1 MARHLYNK
9 IEQQQAPAFFVRG
22 PSPFARLAFFSVLS
36 LALMASDSRLQYLAS
51 MRQSLQTLL
60 HPLQLLAN
68 APTQLYLNT
77 TEYFS
82 MHDTLLSENEQLKK
96 RDLMQSIALQK
107 LNLLEQENA
116 HMRVLLAAQAAL
128 KESSVAAEIMHVGRD
143 PFTRKVLINR
153 GQNHKILPG
162 MAVVDA
168 AGVIGQVTRVY
179 PLSSEVTLVTDT
191 SLAMP
196 VQIERNGL
204 RAIAFGHGRDSTVDL
219 PYLPANVDIKRGDR
233 LVTSGI
239 DGVYP
244 AGLAVATV
252 KQIVSAADT
261 PFARIVCEP
270 AGGVENHRQ
279 VLVVSKP
286 QLGSINTPSLTQPVK
301 LGLSQATSADKKQS
315 MPNKSAKPRDAH
327 AR

>member
-179 PLSSEVTLVTDT
+179 PLSSEVTLITDT

-301 LGLSQATSADKKQS
+301 LGLSQATSADKKQTIPS
-315 MPNKSAKPRDAH
+315 KSAKPRDAH

>member
-68 APTQLYLNT
+68 APAQLYLNT

-82 MHDTLLSENEQLKK
+82 THDTLLSENEQLKK

-107 LNLLEQENA
+107 LNLLALENA
-116 HMRVLLAAQAAL
+116 HMRELLAAQTAL

-143 PFTRKVLINR
+143 PFTRKILINR

-179 PLSSEVTLVTDT
+179 PLSSEVTLITDT

-219 PYLPANVDIKRGDR
+219 PYLPANVDIQRGDR

-252 KQIVSAADT
+252 KQIVSAAET

-286 QLGSINTPSLTQPVK
+286 ELAGISKPSLTQPVK
-301 LGLSQATSADKKQS
+301 LGLNPATPADKKQS

>member
-1 MARHLYNK
+1 MARHLYSK

-36 LALMASDSRLQYLAS
+36 LILLATDGRWHYLVG
-51 MRQSLQTLL
+51 MRQSLQTLFY
-60 HPLQLLAN
+60 PLQLLAN
-68 APTQLYLNT
+68 APTQIYRDT
-77 TEYFS
+77 SEYFS
-82 MHDTLLSENEQLKK
+82 THERLLNENQQLKQ
-96 RDLMQSIALQK
+96 RDLKQAIALQK
-107 LNLLEQENA
+107 LNLLAVENA
-116 HMRVLLAAQAAL
+116 HLRVLLAAQSAL
-128 KESSVAAEIMHVGRD
+128 KESSVAAEILHVGRD

-179 PLSSEVTLVTDT
+179 PLSSEVTLITDT

-219 PYLPANVDIKRGDR
+219 PYLPANVDIQRGDR

-252 KQIVSAADT
+252 KQISSRPES
-261 PFARIVCEP
+261 PFAQIVCAP
-270 AGGVENHRQ
+270 IGGVENHRQ
-279 VLVVSKP
+279 VLVVSRP
-286 QLGSINTPSLTQPVK
+286 QLDNLEKSSLNSPVK
-301 LGLSQATSADKKQS
+301 LGLSVQSPADKTQKNPA
-315 MPNKSAKPRDAH
+315 MPARDAH

>member
-60 HPLQLLAN
+60 HPLQLLVN

-77 TEYFS
+77 AEYFS
-82 MHDTLLSENEQLKK
+82 THDTLLSENEQLKK

-107 LNLLEQENA
+107 LNLLALENA
-116 HMRVLLAAQAAL
+116 HMRELLAAQTAL

-143 PFTRKVLINR
+143 PFTRKILINR

-219 PYLPANVDIKRGDR
+219 PYLPANVDIQRGDR

-286 QLGSINTPSLTQPVK
+286 ELAGISKPSLTQPVK
-301 LGLSQATSADKKQS
+301 LGLNPATPADKKQS
-315 MPNKSAKPRDAH
+315 MPKKSAKPRDAH
-327 AR
+327 AH

>member
-36 LALMASDSRLQYLAS
+36 LALMAADTRLQYLVS
-51 MRQSLQTLL
+51 LRQSLQTLL

-77 TEYFS
+77 SEYFS
-82 MHDTLLSENEQLKK
+82 ARNILLSENQQLKK

-107 LNLLEQENA
+107 LNLLAVENA
-116 HMRVLLAAQAAL
+116 HLHVLLAAQNSL
-128 KESSVAAEIMHVGRD
+128 KESSVAAEIMYVGRD
-143 PFTRKVLINR
+143 PFARKVQINR

-179 PLSSEVTLVTDT
+179 PLSSEVTLITDT

-204 RAIAFGHGRDSTVDL
+204 RAIAFGHGRDSNLDL
-219 PYLPANVDIKRGDR
+219 PYLPTNVDIKRGDR

-252 KQIVSAADT
+252 KQIVSGTDK
-261 PFARIVCEP
+261 PYARIVCEP

-286 QLGSINTPSLTQPVK
+286 QLDSITTPSITEPVK
-301 LGLSQATSADKKQS
+301 LGLNQATRSDKMQK
-315 MPNKSAKPRDAH
+315 MTNKSAKPSDAH
-327 AR
+327 AH

>member
-82 MHDTLLSENEQLKK
+82 MHDTLLSENQQLKK

-107 LNLLEQENA
+107 LNLLALENA
-116 HMRVLLAAQAAL
+116 HMRELLAAQAAL
-128 KESSVAAEIMHVGRD
+128 KESSVAAEILHVGRD

-179 PLSSEVTLVTDT
+179 PLSSEVTLITDT

-219 PYLPANVDIKRGDR
+219 PYLPANVDIQRGDR

-252 KQIVSAADT
+252 KQIIRAPDT
-261 PFARIVCEP
+261 PFARIVCWP

-286 QLGSINTPSLTQPVK
+286 QLGSIATPSLTQPVK
-301 LGLSQATSADKKQS
+301 LGLNQATPADKKQKS
-315 MPNKSAKPRDAH
+315 LNKSARSSDAH